1 VIAVS
6 GAIGLSLN
14 NNECRET
21 STCPSFYE
29 VKMSKLKDWVVT
41 KYLNFEAQA
50 VQAIETANFY
60 GNLFTERQKFY
71 IAATFMAL
79 FAMAGVYGAVH
90 FIGLVYI
97 MGKLTPED
105 KDEN

>member
-1 VIAVS
+1 MNVGRHPRA
-6 GAIGLSLN
+6 
-14 NNECRET
+14 
-21 STCPSFYE
+21 PPFYE

-71 IAATFMAL
+71 IAVTFMVL
-79 FAMAGVYGAVH
+79 MAVSGLYGAVQ

-97 MGKLTPED
+97 MSKMTPDD
-105 KDEN
+105 K

>member
-1 VIAVS
+1 M
-6 GAIGLSLN
+6 
-14 NNECRET
+14 
-21 STCPSFYE
+21 
-29 VKMSKLKDWVVT
+29 KMSKLKDWVVT